1 MPKLLL
7 FFALFLSGILTPNF
21 HARASETKPLSAKD
35 SIPWFIERARPM
47 MVSNSDSAQLL
58 SEQALRLLK
67 QFPDK
72 GYECDAYRI
81 LGAAMRIKGDYKLAL
96 HYFEKSLVV
105 LEGTQD
111 VKRYG
116 SAYNNIGLVYWDLGN
131 YVLAIENLLKAL
143 KASELSG
150 NKDGALSANINI
162 GLVYDYQEKYDLA
175 NKHYREAIRLAE
187 LAGDKE
193 SLALLF
199 NNLGYMSL
207 KMRHYHTSLNYLKQ
221 SLSYS
226 RPLGLKYYMGL
237 AFNNMAVIYSADDF
251 DGYSMDTAAIYMDSS
266 YTLRKEINDV
276 FGISM
281 VLFNYGSWAVMEKDY
296 AKGKEYLMEA
306 YALSRETDS
315 KIMLRDVS
323 KTLSQ
328 MYFRMGEYK
337 QAYLYLDTF
346 YRYEDSLSSEES
358 RRKTVELQSEYR
370 IQEKQRELDLLRKD
384 SEIERLASD
393 ARLQQEKSIRWF
405 FSIGAGVVLVIL
417 ILVYRQ
423 FRQKQKANKEIT
435 LQKNIIEEKN
445 KEILDSIQY
454 AKRIQKVLM
463 ASEKLLERNLPEHFV
478 LYMPKDIVSG
488 DFYWA
493 QKKDNKFLLAVADCT
508 GHGVPGAFMSL
519 LNISI
524 LNDLLSTSAGSHPAE
539 ILNKARTEI
548 IGALNPEDSA
558 EESKDGMD
566 AVLARF
572 DFENRKLEFALANNP
587 LWIIRDRKLIE
598 IKPDKMPVGVYYG
611 EIRNF
616 TAHQIDLEPGD
627 VLYLFTDGYADQF
640 GGDSGK
646 AGGKKFKYKQLAELL
661 LEIQTQSMENQKE
674 VLRQTIQRWKGELE
688 QNDDVLLIGIRIPT

>member
-1 MPKLLL
+1 MPNRFIFFLLL
-7 FFALFLSGILTPNF
+7 LLGMLTQQASALPSG
-21 HARASETKPLSAKD
+21 SEGVSAKD
-35 SIPWFIERARPM
+35 SIPLLIQKARPM
-47 MVSNSDSAQLL
+47 MVSDADSAQILAE
-58 SEQALRLLK
+58 SALRLLK
-67 QFPDK
+67 SYPDK
-72 GYECDAYRI
+72 GYECDVYRI
-81 LGAAMRIKGDYKLAL
+81 IGAALRIKGDYKSAL
-96 HYFEKSLVV
+96 YYFEKALKI
-105 LEGTQD
+105 LDGTKD
-111 VKRYG
+111 IKRFG

-175 NKHYREAIRLAE
+175 NKHYRDAIRLAE
-187 LAGDKE
+187 LVEDKE
-193 SLALLF
+193 SLALLY

-207 KMRHYHTSLNYLKQ
+207 KMHHYHTAFSFLQQ

-226 RPLGLKYYMGL
+226 KPLGLKYYMAL
-237 AFNNMAVIYSADDF
+237 AFNNISVIYSEKGF
-251 DGYSMDTAAIYMDSS
+251 SNYSMDTARIYMDSS

-281 VLFNYGSWAVMEKDY
+281 VLFNYGSWSVAERNY
-296 AKGKEYLMEA
+296 ALGKKYLEEA
-306 YALSRETDS
+306 YVLSRATDS
-315 KIMLRDVS
+315 KVMLRDVT
-323 KTLSQ
+323 KTLSYMFYQ
-328 MYFRMGEYK
+328 MGDYK
-337 QAYLYLDTF
+337 NAYHYLDTF
-346 YRYEDSLSSEES
+346 YRYEDSLFSEES

-393 ARLQQEKSIRWF
+393 ARLQHEKSIRWF

-423 FRQKQKANKEIT
+423 YRQKQKANQEIT

-493 QKKDNKFLLAVADCT
+493 QKKDDKFLLAVADCT

-524 LNDLLSTSAGSHPAE
+524 LNDLVSSGLKEHPAG
-539 ILNKARTEI
+539 ILNKAREEI
-548 IGALNPEDSA
+548 IGALNPEDSS

-572 DFENRKLEFALANNP
+572 DFQQLKLEVALANNP
-587 LWIIRDRKLIE
+587 LWMIREGNLIE

-611 EIRNF
+611 EIRDF
-616 TAHQIDLEPGD
+616 TPHTLELKPGD

-640 GGDSGK
+640 GGNSGK

-661 LEIQTQSMENQKE
+661 LENHRQPMESQKE
-674 VLRQTIQRWKGELE
+674 HLRHTILRWRGDLE
-688 QNDDVLLIGIRIPT
+688 QNDDILLVGIRIPT